1 MRMSP
6 ARVWREK
13 GARYRLEGGRCKRC
27 GKAFYP
33 PKPACPYCGYPEV
46 EKVELPKRGRVIS
59 FAIEHIV
66 PEGFRHQAPVI
77 VALIELEN
85 GVKVLS
91 TLTDVR
97 PENVYI
103 GMPVEA
109 TLRRIWE
116 EEDEGIIIYGI
127 KFAPAEQ
134 Q

>member
-1 MRMSP
+1 
-6 ARVWREK
+6 VT
-13 GARYRLEGGRCKRC
+13 
-27 GKAFYP
+27 
-33 PKPACPYCGYPEV
+33 
-46 EKVELPKRGRVIS
+46 
-59 FAIEHIV
+59 
-66 PEGFRHQAPVI
+66 
-77 VALIELEN
+77 LIELEN

>member
-13 GARYRLEGGRCKRC
+13 GARYRLEGGKCKKC
-27 GKAFYP
+27 DKVFYP
-33 PKPACPYCGYPEV
+33 PKTACPYCGNLDV
-46 EKVELPKRGRVIS
+46 EKVELPKRGKVLS
-59 FAIEHIV
+59 FAIEHNV
-66 PEGFRHQAPVI
+66 PEGYRHQAPII

-91 TLTDVR
+91 TLTDVK
-97 PENVYI
+97 PEEVYI

-116 EEDEGIIIYGI
+116 ESDEGVIVYGI
-127 KFAPAEQ
+127 KFVPVEQ
-134 Q
+134 